1 MQFWEGPLFC
11 GSATKHIWLKF
22 FPFLFCLQTSIFGLA
37 HGSTLD
43 VVRISSCHWIFDHKW
58 FSEADTSKGHIEHII
73 FFLYPLA
80 NPLTTDLFWC
90 RLYQLGKLAEK
101 QCPWVDRLEGEEK
114 FFCGQCV
121 PNGCLLWK
129 MTYGKISDHMKK
141 LFITSNRLIGNYYIS
156 NNQ

>member
-1 MQFWEGPLFC
+1 MQKCQPDYYSC
-11 GSATKHIWLKF
+11 
-22 FPFLFCLQTSIFGLA
+22 
-37 HGSTLD
+37 
-43 VVRISSCHWIFDHKW
+43 VVRISSCHWIFGHKW
-58 FSEADTSKGHIEHII
+58 FSEADTSKEHIEHII

-90 RLYQLGKLAEK
+90 RLYQLGQLAEK
-101 QCPWVDRLEGEEK
+101 QCPWVDRLEGEEI

-141 LFITSNRLIGNYYIS
+141 FFMTSNIS
-156 NNQ
+156 KKKEPSFNFSPSQLFHNKS

>member
-1 MQFWEGPLFC
+1 MQY
-11 GSATKHIWLKF
+11 ARAWLE
-22 FPFLFCLQTSIFGLA
+22 
-37 HGSTLD
+37 

-58 FSEADTSKGHIEHII
+58 FSEADTSKEHIEHII

-90 RLYQLGKLAEK
+90 RLYQLGQLAEK
-101 QCPWVDRLEGEEK
+101 QCPWVDRLEGEEN

-129 MTYGKISDHMKK
+129 MTYGKISDHVKIFFM
-141 LFITSNRLIGNYYIS
+141 TSNLHMYNVSAYIYCFHTQYYNNFSDSTIWRPLFLISI
-156 NNQ
+156 

>member
-1 MQFWEGPLFC
+1 MQCFQFLYIFFVFF
-11 GSATKHIWLKF
+11 KHKYIDTISKNAPCHIQL
-22 FPFLFCLQTSIFGLA
+22 C
-37 HGSTLD
+37 TLD

-58 FSEADTSKGHIEHII
+58 FSEADTSKEHIEHII

-90 RLYQLGKLAEK
+90 RLYQLGQLAEK
-101 QCPWVDRLEGEEK
+101 QCPWVDRLEGEEN

-129 MTYGKISDHMKK
+129 MTYGKISDHMKN
-141 LFITSNRLIGNYYIS
+141 FFMTSNVLYTDTLK
-156 NNQ
+156 